1 MLPEDNFPDLETAD
15 FNDYNLVVI
24 PAFPNGPPTINEAN
38 LGEVQGWLASLGYHS
53 AYVVFSRSMTA
64 FADFYGAPY
73 GYAQLVNAVRS
84 RPGWSVVYRNAD
96 TTIYRVR
103 VG

>member
-1 MLPEDNFPDLETAD
+1 VLETAD
-15 FNDYNLVVI
+15 YNSYNLQAM
-24 PAFPNGPPTINEAN
+24 PADPQVGASWLDEAN
-38 LGEVQGWLASLGYHS
+38 VSEVEAWIVSLGYHS
-53 AYVVFSRSMTA
+53 AYVVFSRNMAAYTDY
-64 FADFYGAPY
+64 FGAPH

-96 TTIYRVR
+96 TAIYRVH